1 MKVLVA
7 DDTRTNLLI
16 VKKYIENAGH
26 EVITASDGL
35 QAVNLFN
42 RTFPDLVLLDIMM
55 PNMNGF
61 DAARQIRWECE
72 QRKRWI
78 PIIFLSAMGEDEDVV
93 KGIEVGGDDY
103 LTKPVSR
110 TVLNAKLKAMARI
123 ADMQK
128 QLDEANRQL
137 RELSEI
143 DPLTKIANRRRL
155 DTTLEKEWRRA
166 ARTHTSLS
174 LILCDIDYFK
184 QYNDNY
190 GHQAGDDCLK
200 RIAKTLSEGLKR
212 PGDIMARF
220 GGEEFIG
227 ILPETNQ
234 EGTTKVAQK
243 LRKSIEGLKIIHEF
257 SAASS
262 FVTLSFGMATIVPEK
277 QLTFDPKQLIESAD
291 RCLYRAKEAGR
302 NRIESITIES

>member
-26 EVITASDGL
+26 EVITAEDGL
-35 QAVNLFN
+35 QAIDLFN

-61 DAARQIRWECE
+61 DAARQIRQECE
-72 QRKRWI
+72 RRERWI
-78 PIIFLSAMGEDEDVV
+78 PIIFLSAMGEDEDIA

-128 QLDEANRQL
+128 QLDEANRRL

-143 DPLTKIANRRRL
+143 DPLTKIANRRRF
-155 DTTLEKEWRRA
+155 DIILEKEWRRST
-166 ARTHTSLS
+166 RTQTSLS

-190 GHQAGDDCLK
+190 GHQTGDDCLK

-227 ILPETNQ
+227 ILPETTQ
-234 EGTTKVAQK
+234 KGATKVAQA
-243 LRKSIEGLKIIHEF
+243 LRDSVIELEITHGF
-257 SAASS
+257 SPTSS
-262 FVTLSFGMATIVPEK
+262 FVTLSFGVATIIPGK
-277 QLTFDPKQLIESAD
+277 QSAFDSNQLIESAD
-291 RCLYRAKEAGR
+291 RCLYQAKEAGR
-302 NRIESITIES
+302 NRTESITIKS

>member
-26 EVITASDGL
+26 EVITAEDGL
-35 QAVNLFN
+35 QAIDLFN

-61 DAARQIRWECE
+61 DAARQIRQECE
-72 QRKRWI
+72 RRERWI
-78 PIIFLSAMGEDEDVV
+78 PIIFLSAMGEDEDIA

-128 QLDEANRQL
+128 QLDEANRRL

-143 DPLTKIANRRRL
+143 DPLTKIANRRR
-155 DTTLEKEWRRA
+155 
-166 ARTHTSLS
+166 
-174 LILCDIDYFK
+174 
-184 QYNDNY
+184 
-190 GHQAGDDCLK
+190 
-200 RIAKTLSEGLKR
+200 
-212 PGDIMARF
+212 
-220 GGEEFIG
+220 
-227 ILPETNQ
+227 
-234 EGTTKVAQK
+234 
-243 LRKSIEGLKIIHEF
+243 
-257 SAASS
+257 
-262 FVTLSFGMATIVPEK
+262 
-277 QLTFDPKQLIESAD
+277 FD
-291 RCLYRAKEAGR
+291 
-302 NRIESITIES
+302 